1 MGKKRNDSKA
11 GQGARGP
18 AKKPKKVLLQFTIN
32 MAHSPVNA
40 VSASFCVDKNGYTDN
55 YQFPSTHRSPEVF
68 ITVQA
73 KAAPLPEAPNDSEV
87 EVSDEDVDF
96 VDEYSQRLG
105 FLTSLDRKQI
115 DRCAIR
121 PSPY

>member
-18 AKKPKKVLLQFTIN
+18 AKKPKKVLLQLTIHI
-32 MAHSPVNA
+32 AHSSVIA
-40 VSASFCVDKNGYTDN
+40 VSSSFCIDKNGYTDN
-55 YQFPSTHRSPEVF
+55 HLFPSTHRSPELVT
-68 ITVQA
+68 TVQA

-115 DRCAIR
+115 DRFAMSPR
-121 PSPY
+121 PR